1 MENKPTLI
9 KQFSHTDL
17 DGVGSALLLQAIL
30 QEQKGYVAENYLP
43 VGYSEPGADGTIDKH
58 VLNFIQTNEDPV
70 TELYITDICPSD
82 DVIAQLAA
90 YCAENKISWHI
101 FDHHITSIHVNE
113 NYPKNASII
122 VADEATNLKHSATSV
137 LFKVLVGKMPTELFQ
152 DEVWQRLAN
161 VADIIRCYDCWD
173 WQLNPNAAYKESAA
187 EFNNLFYFYSWDKRI
202 ELMGS
207 VMSAGL
213 NLLFDYSEIISA
225 LKEKEA
231 DYVRSKSLKAQFGV
245 LDGKTFAYTF
255 GEQYTSVLGN
265 ALARLEHPET
275 KKEVDFSLVLNGK
288 GVSLRTNNDDI
299 DLSVL
304 AARYFNGGG
313 HKRASGGAFAEI
325 QYFISDSENPA
336 APLNLFL
343 DIRR

>member
-1 MENKPTLI
+1 MENKKTLI

-17 DGVGSALLLQAIL
+17 DGVGSALLLQALL

-58 VLNFIQTNEDPV
+58 ILNFIQTNEEAV

-82 DVIAQLAA
+82 EVIAQLST
-90 YCAENKISWHI
+90 YCKDNEITWHI
-101 FDHHITSIHVNE
+101 FDHHVTSVHVNE
-113 NYPKNASII
+113 IYPHNASII
-122 VADEATNLKHSATSV
+122 VSDEATGLKHSATSV
-137 LFKVLVGKMPTELFQ
+137 LFKILVGKMPTELFE
-152 DEVWQRLAN
+152 DEKWQRLAN

-213 NLLFDYSEIISA
+213 PLLKDYAEIIAA
-225 LKEKEA
+225 LKEKEE
-231 DYVRSKSLKAQFGV
+231 DYVRRKTLKAQFGI
-245 LDGKTFAYTF
+245 LDGKTFAYSF

-275 KKEVDFSLVLNGK
+275 KKEVDFSFVLNGK

-325 QYFISDSENPA
+325 QYFISDSENPEQ
-336 APLNLFL
+336 APTLFL
-343 DIRR
+343 DLKR

>member
-1 MENKPTLI
+1 MENRKTLI

-30 QEQKGYVAENYLP
+30 QEQKGYMAENYLP
-43 VGYSEPGADGTIDKH
+43 VGYSEPGVDGTIDKH
-58 VLNFIQTNEDPV
+58 VLNFIQTNEEDV

-82 DVIAQLAA
+82 EVIEKLAA
-90 YCAENKISWHI
+90 YCEERKINWHI
-101 FDHHITSIHVNE
+101 FDHHVTSVHVNE
-113 NYPKNASII
+113 KYPKNAAII
-122 VADEATNLKHSATSV
+122 VADDTTGLKHSATSV
-137 LFKVLVGKMPTELFQ
+137 LFKILVGKMPTTLFD
-152 DEVWQRLAN
+152 DEKWQRLAN

-207 VMSAGL
+207 VMAAGL
-213 NLLFDYSEIISA
+213 SLLDDYAEIIAA
-225 LKEKEA
+225 LNEKET
-231 DYVRSKSLKAQFGV
+231 DYVRRKTLKAQFGT

-275 KKEVDFSLVLNGK
+275 KKDVDFSLVLIGK
-288 GVSLRTNNDDI
+288 GVSLRTNNDAI

-325 QYFISDSENPA
+325 QYFISDSENPEQEST
-336 APLNLFL
+336 LFL
-343 DIRR
+343 DLKR